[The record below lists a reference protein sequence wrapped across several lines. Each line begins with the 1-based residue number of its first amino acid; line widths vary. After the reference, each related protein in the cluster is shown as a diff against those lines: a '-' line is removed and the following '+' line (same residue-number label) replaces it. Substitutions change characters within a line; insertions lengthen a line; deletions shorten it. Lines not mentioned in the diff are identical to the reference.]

1 MSFLQSL
8 ILGIIQGL
16 TEFLP
21 VSSSAHLVLVP
32 YILNW
37 KIPESQVFP
46 FDVLVQLGTL
56 LAVIVY
62 FWQDICSILKAFF
75 RALFQGKPFAD
86 AEARMGWYLI
96 LATIPA
102 GLAGLFLKSKVEAA
116 FNNPSTTAI
125 FLFVTALFLLVSEF
139 FSRRSRK
146 LDEMNWKDALWIGVF
161 QAFSIFPGISRS
173 GSTITGGMTRNFER
187 PSAARFAFLM
197 SIPVMLAAGMFSIPD
212 LLQVPDL
219 GSFLPILAAGFIAA
233 AVIGYLSIRWLLS
246 FLNKHSLVYFA
257 AYCVLLALSVL
268 IISNVRQNMEQVA
281 APLAPAPLAEKA
293 MKTLQEPAQIEKI
306 LLVDTTSSMQWL
318 LPAISSC
325 AEKTASLSMVTASNM
340 APQDQTGYETIRIR
354 WGQPESL
361 EGSASVLGQD
371 QLVFIVNPDNPIKKL
386 PLTRLQEIASGTI
399 QTWNDLFTACPNCF
413 STEPDDDLL
422 KFPIQ
427 LLIYPSAE
435 DAQVIFENLIQ
446 PGTLLARSSALLAP
460 SPSAVNEV
468 ILANRNAF
476 GFLPSMAA
484 DPSARQ
490 VKITAD
496 GETVSSSQPVL
507 TITETDPQGATR
519 EWLACISQSISNRP

>member
-32 YILNW
+32 FILNW

-62 FWQDICSILKAFF
+62 FWQDLCSILNAFF
-75 RALFQGKPFAD
+75 RALFQGKSFAD

-125 FLFVTALFLLVSEF
+125 FLFVTAFFLLASEF

-146 LDEMNWKDALWIGVF
+146 IDEMNWKDALWIGVF

-173 GSTITGGMTRNFER
+173 GSTITGGMTRNFDR
-187 PSAARFAFLM
+187 PVAARFAFLM
-197 SIPVMLAAGMFSIPD
+197 SIPIMLAAGVFSIPD
-212 LLQVPDL
+212 LLEVPDL

-246 FLNKHSLVYFA
+246 FLNNHSLVYFA

-268 IISNVRQNMEQVA
+268 IISNVRQSTEQSA
-281 APLAPAPLAEKA
+281 APIAPVPLASSTV
-293 MKTLQEPAQIEKI
+293 KTLQEPLQIEKI

-325 AEKTASLSMVTASNM
+325 ADETAGVFVVTTSNKAS
-340 APQDQTGYETIRIR
+340 QGETGYETIRIR

-361 EGSASVLGQD
+361 ESSASVLGQD

-386 PLTRLQEIASGTI
+386 PLPRLQEIASGTI
-399 QTWNDLFTACPNCF
+399 HTWNDLFTACPNCF
-413 STEPDDDLL
+413 STEPDDALL
-422 KFPIQ
+422 ELPIQ

-435 DAQVIFENLIQ
+435 DAQVIFEDLIQ
-446 PGTLLARSSALLAP
+446 PGALLARSAALLVP

-468 ILANRNAF
+468 VLANRNAF
-476 GFLPSMAA
+476 GFLPGMAV
-484 DPSARQ
+484 DPSARL
-490 VKITAD
+490 VEVTTT
-496 GETVSSSQPVL
+496 GETGPSFHPIL
-507 TITETDPQGATR
+507 AITETNPQGATR
-519 EWLACISQSISNRP
+519 EWLACVQQKIAP